1 MDSNKTI
8 IRVFPTKTS
17 ATPNDDLVRIHT
29 TPSLFDEADEVH
41 ISVTFTWDIP
51 WAEWAAKQW
60 GAVAPVKVGGPAY
73 NEPGG
78 EFVPGMYMK
87 KGYVITSRGCPNRC
101 WFCTVPKREGGKL
114 RELPVTDGWIVTD
127 DNPAMVRVKEFCI
140 LYRIVDVTMRML
152 RIPEMK
158 RIQGFGDD
166 YVPVGTAEEQKKYL
180 GNAVVTQVATAWSE
194 AVAAALERTET
205 SRTAA

>member
-1 MDSNKTI
+1 MSAYYGNGYNSNVN
-8 IRVFPTKTS
+8 RPAPTLTTK
-17 ATPNDDLVRIHT
+17 DRFQLVQPFIANYYSGGGQLPSVDEPSETLTT
-29 TPSLFDEADEVH
+29 TPKQRLVNAHYLMNPQYRSAGGSVDAPCFTLIARMDKRPPYLVSVEQGVPAWH
-41 ISVTFTWDIP
+41 I
-51 WAEWAAKQW
+51 
-60 GAVAPVKVGGPAY
+60 
-73 NEPGG
+73 
-78 EFVPGMYMK
+78 
-87 KGYVITSRGCPNRC
+87 CP
-101 WFCTVPKREGGKL
+101 
-114 RELPVTDGWIVTD
+114 D
-127 DNPAMVRVKEFCI
+127 DSPAMVRVKEFCI

-166 YVPVGTAEEQKKYL
+166 YVLVGTSEEQKKYL